1 VITYVESNF
10 VLELAFRQED
20 SASCEELLTL
30 AESRQIE
37 LLIPAYCLGEPFER
51 LVRRDRQRRE
61 VYRKLSEELRELAR
75 STPYAEAAANLNN
88 LTGLLVESGEQE
100 MNRLNGVIGRLL
112 DIATIIPLDRD
123 VFRSGLLARQ
133 TLWLSPQDAIVY
145 ASVHSRVAHQQPSPQ
160 CFINKNSR
168 DFLVPEIV
176 EDFEARNCKLIGK
189 FSDGLNYVKST
200 LNPDVEPGA

>member
-20 SASCEELLTL
+20 SASCEELLAL

-37 LLIPAYCLGEPFER
+37 LLIPAYCLGEPF
-51 LVRRDRQRRE
+51 
-61 VYRKLSEELRELAR
+61 
-75 STPYAEAAANLNN
+75 
-88 LTGLLVESGEQE
+88 
-100 MNRLNGVIGRLL
+100 
-112 DIATIIPLDRD
+112 
-123 VFRSGLLARQ
+123 
-133 TLWLSPQDAIVY
+133 VY

-189 FSDGLNYVKST
+189 FSDGLNYVEST